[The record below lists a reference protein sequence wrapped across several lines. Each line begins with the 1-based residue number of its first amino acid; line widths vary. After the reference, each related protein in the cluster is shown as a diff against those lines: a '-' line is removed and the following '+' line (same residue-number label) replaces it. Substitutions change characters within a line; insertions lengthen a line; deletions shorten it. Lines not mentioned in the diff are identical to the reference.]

1 MIYVFDYAT
10 LKVIWWAVVGLLIVG
25 FAVLDGWD
33 LGTGI
38 LLPYVG
44 RTDEERRVALNAVG
58 PTWEGNQVWFIT
70 AGGATFAAWPLVYA
84 TAFSGLYIAL
94 ILVLFAL
101 FLRPVGFD
109 YRSKVHDA
117 RWRNAWDWGIF
128 IAGLVPTLVFGVAF
142 GNLLLGVP
150 FHFDSDQRSY
160 YTGSFLELLN
170 PFALLAGLVSVAMLT
185 MHGAFYLQ
193 LRTDG
198 AVHERSV
205 RAARVAGLVF
215 LALFAAA
222 GVWIATGIDGY
233 RITGMPSAD
242 SAFAPG
248 LKTVERVQTGWLANY
263 SKYRWTIAAPVA
275 VFGAGLLALAFVRRL
290 PTTALILSC
299 ASVAGVVL
307 TAGFALFPFIMPS
320 SSQPASSL
328 TAWDAVS
335 SYRTLQVMFWAV
347 VIFLPIIIL
356 YTSWVYR
363 VMRGKITT
371 EHVRQNSHS
380 LY

>member
-1 MIYVFDYAT
+1 
-10 LKVIWWAVVGLLIVG
+10 
-25 FAVLDGWD
+25 
-33 LGTGI
+33 
-38 LLPYVG
+38 
-44 RTDEERRVALNAVG
+44 
-58 PTWEGNQVWFIT
+58 
-70 AGGATFAAWPLVYA
+70 
-84 TAFSGLYIAL
+84 
-94 ILVLFAL
+94 
-101 FLRPVGFD
+101 
-109 YRSKVHDA
+109 
-117 RWRNAWDWGIF
+117 
-128 IAGLVPTLVFGVAF
+128 
-142 GNLLLGVP
+142 
-150 FHFDSDQRSY
+150 
-160 YTGSFLELLN
+160 
-170 PFALLAGLVSVAMLT
+170 MLT

-371 EHVRQNSHS
+371 EHVRENSHS